1 MARKSFFY
9 LWSVLGVC
17 CLCGCSDKSQTA
29 DEVTVV
35 VAGDLHFD
43 LPPET
48 DQYYHVRAINIIEGK
63 FCFPQDAPQG
73 IAGTTV
79 GKLDG
84 VIVAGDMFDK
94 PHPDILD
101 LYRQRY
107 ERKEGDK
114 SVNYPVY
121 PGFGNHDI
129 DPISGDSMANLTGR
143 AFNLYYLDSLLLEKL
158 QHKEILNVHPSSRSY
173 SWNIG
178 HVHFVQAQRF
188 SGDTVLGE
196 ANWKWLEDDLEKYAS
211 KGNPVVYIQH
221 YGVDDW
227 AIKWWPKSARERLFD
242 ILDRYNV
249 AAFLVG
255 HTHEP
260 SVQHYRG
267 YPIYQVNNAWPD
279 EDGNGSFAVLKIK
292 GNKVGIAH
300 CRWTDD
306 KGNYEVAP
314 PFQYETLPRKIDK
327 TK

>member
-1 MARKSFFY
+1 MVKNRFIY
-9 LWSVLGVC
+9 LCVVMG
-17 CLCGCSDKSQTA
+17 LCGLSACSGQLQHT

-43 LPPET
+43 MPPET
-48 DQYYHVRAINIIEGK
+48 DQYYHVRAMNNLEGK
-63 FCFPQDAPQG
+63 FTFPEDAPEG
-73 IAGTTV
+73 IAGTKV
-79 GKLDG
+79 NKLDG
-84 VIVAGDMFDK
+84 VIIAGDMFDK
-94 PHPDILD
+94 PHPDILEM
-101 LYRQRY
+101 YRRRY
-107 ERKEGDK
+107 ESGEGDK
-114 SVNYPVY
+114 SLHYPVY

-129 DPISGDSMANLTGR
+129 DPISQDSIANLAGR
-143 AFNLYYLDSLLLEKL
+143 TFNLHYLDSVLQTKL
-158 QHKEILNVHPSSRSY
+158 QKGEIAGLHAPSRSY
-173 SWNIG
+173 SWNVG
-178 HVHFVQAQRF
+178 KVHFVQAQRF

-196 ANWKWLEDDLEKYAS
+196 PNWKWLKEDLKQYAS
-211 KGNPVVYIQH
+211 EGNPVVYIQH

-227 AIKWWPKSARERLFD
+227 AIKWWPQAARDTLFD
-242 ILDRYNV
+242 ILDQYNV

-292 GNKVGIAH
+292 GNAVAIAH

-306 KGNYEVAP
+306 KGNYEVVP
-314 PFQYETLPRKIDK
+314 PFQYETLPRKIEY